1 MAGCSQPYYCVGT
14 TTVSTVIMHG
24 NGNGSVL
31 VRSVAV
37 VSRTTVLVLL
47 SNHAW

>member
-1 MAGCSQPYYCVGT
+1 MVM
-14 TTVSTVIMHG
+14 VMVMVM
-24 NGNGSVL
+24 VL